1 MGAPGFVFTAIA
13 RPRSGRGNLLPKNG
27 IAIKGD
33 SQKVNCPNGAR
44 EATLGCAAG
53 ENILIF
59 IRRLCGELC
68 EAFLTV
74 CGGPYGPPNIF
85 SIA

>member
-44 EATLGCAAG
+44 EATLGCGVLRTPRNDMLLFTAMQY
-53 ENILIF
+53 NFSTLLTNPYLRTILVSN
-59 IRRLCGELC
+59 
-68 EAFLTV
+68 T
-74 CGGPYGPPNIF
+74 
-85 SIA
+85 